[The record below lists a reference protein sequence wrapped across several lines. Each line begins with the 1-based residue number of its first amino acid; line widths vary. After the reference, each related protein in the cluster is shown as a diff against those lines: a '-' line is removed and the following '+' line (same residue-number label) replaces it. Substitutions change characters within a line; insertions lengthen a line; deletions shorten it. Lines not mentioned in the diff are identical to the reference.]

1 MKFDWNPEKNE
12 WLKAER
18 NISFDE
24 IALLLSE
31 GLLWRVMEHPN
42 QERYPNQQI
51 FLVPIDDYVYLI
63 PFVMDGETIFLKT
76 AIPSR
81 KATRDYRKELEDM

>member
-81 KATRDYRKELEDM
+81 KATRDYRKEMEDM